1 MRFLII
7 LAIFLIPTLSYAEGA
22 GFTSTSQEAKF
33 KKDLVKHL
41 SERLTIYLKNRLGEV
56 PHCNIPYEA
65 TLSTDNRG
73 LISAVWLNR
82 ATVWPQFDKFFILT
96 IEDFVARQ
104 ESYFDAELSRNSEI
118 KLNIPLHFGRTCS
131 SDDIFLDRSRADVRA
146 RQKSLGRED
155 MYLGCKLS
163 GSKSRPLTNS
173 FEKLH
178 GLDAAVH
185 VTKIVKLQKTV
196 FTVEAIVRKDNEII
210 LQLDIDGVERETPIN
225 RFAFERNDTYKKIN
239 VYNDLRDLAT
249 EYEYL
254 TFNLEG
260 LNKISFEQRYDD
272 FFEKDRTLF
281 LDGVCED
288 IDVQDYRS
296 LAGGHNKNLE
306 GELSGVPVQKQKTDE
321 LPLIESMNHNDFDVL
336 PLTELQP
343 FEDVASCRT
352 KDGKYWSG
360 GVNSILDGNYFEFAQ
375 MDAMKLTGVLSSY
388 SFGETLGQLIK
399 FNGQHYEFISIN
411 DNQFSR
417 ELNVIDGNFEA
428 ASGNFHLFLDGG
440 RHLSMSSKQTY
451 EDGCEPGGARADM
464 DWCYAATSYLT
475 TLSLELNGINHS
487 LTSEL
492 YCHGD

>member
-131 SDDIFLDRSRADVRA
+131 SGDIFLDRSRADVRA

-306 GELSGVPVQKQKTDE
+306 AELSGVPVQKQKTDE
-321 LPLIESMNHNDFDVL
+321 LPLIESNQKF
-336 PLTELQP
+336 Q
-343 FEDVASCRT
+343 R
-352 KDGKYWSG
+352 
-360 GVNSILDGNYFEFAQ
+360 Q
-375 MDAMKLTGVLSSY
+375 MQENLS
-388 SFGETLGQLIK
+388 Q
-399 FNGQHYEFISIN
+399 
-411 DNQFSR
+411 
-417 ELNVIDGNFEA
+417 
-428 ASGNFHLFLDGG
+428 
-440 RHLSMSSKQTY
+440 
-451 EDGCEPGGARADM
+451 
-464 DWCYAATSYLT
+464 
-475 TLSLELNGINHS
+475 
-487 LTSEL
+487 
-492 YCHGD
+492 

>member
-7 LAIFLIPTLSYAEGA
+7 LAIFLIPTLSYAESPK
-22 GFTSTSQEAKF
+22 TTNNLPIAKF
-33 KKDLVKHL
+33 KNDLVKHL
-41 SERLTIYLKNRLGEV
+41 SERLPINMKNHVAEV

-82 ATVWPQFDKFFILT
+82 ATRWPRLDGVIIWT
-96 IEDFVARQ
+96 IENFAARQ
-104 ESYFDAELSRNSEI
+104 ESYFDSDLFRNSEI
-118 KLNIPLHFGRTCS
+118 KIEVPIVFDQSNQECT
-131 SDDIFLDRSRADVRA
+131 SDYIFLDSSRADVRA

-185 VTKIVKLQKTV
+185 VTKIVKLRKTV

-272 FFEKDRTLF
+272 FFEKGRTLL

-288 IDVQDYRS
+288 IDVPR
-296 LAGGHNKNLE
+296 
-306 GELSGVPVQKQKTDE
+306 LS
-321 LPLIESMNHNDFDVL
+321 
-336 PLTELQP
+336 
-343 FEDVASCRT
+343 
-352 KDGKYWSG
+352 
-360 GVNSILDGNYFEFAQ
+360 
-375 MDAMKLTGVLSSY
+375 
-388 SFGETLGQLIK
+388 
-399 FNGQHYEFISIN
+399 
-411 DNQFSR
+411 
-417 ELNVIDGNFEA
+417 
-428 ASGNFHLFLDGG
+428 
-440 RHLSMSSKQTY
+440 
-451 EDGCEPGGARADM
+451 
-464 DWCYAATSYLT
+464 
-475 TLSLELNGINHS
+475 
-487 LTSEL
+487 
-492 YCHGD
+492 